1 MKQLDRPSPTSCHA
15 IREDLEN
22 AWCEGHLREALGK
35 PGSRLRNE
43 PPPAEHVSRH
53 LEGCESCRKVATFIA
68 GVDDLLAS
76 GFEQLGEK
84 VEPPGED
91 RIARMLRES
100 SVDPTASVLRRIR
113 RPLVTMLWLTFFAL
127 TLLACSVLGVLAYR
141 AIFPG

>member
-1 MKQLDRPSPTSCHA
+1 M
-15 IREDLEN
+15 
-22 AWCEGHLREALGK
+22 
-35 PGSRLRNE
+35 
-43 PPPAEHVSRH
+43 
-53 LEGCESCRKVATFIA
+53 ATFIA

-141 AIFPG
+141 GIFPG